1 MCGIQPGWGP
11 FEYTPTLDRSATYPF
26 GGDWFPALARQR
38 LVRKIRDHMDGNIH
52 AWTKIRVWAHG
63 VKFLHGRGEA
73 VDTDRLWDTVDLFLK
88 ISLFN
93 IYF

>member
-1 MCGIQPGWGP
+1 
-11 FEYTPTLDRSATYPF
+11 
-26 GGDWFPALARQR
+26 
-38 LVRKIRDHMDGNIH
+38 MDGNIH